1 MRHSRRNLRVAGE
14 TMEERIARSTFSTAG
29 IDPRLRARTCAT
41 WLRPIAKVDF
51 AADAAIHVSA
61 ATLSIGDVTIALT
74 TSSPARYARTED
86 VIRASPGRDGVLV
99 QRVVKGSVYADLGHK
114 SIDLAAGDVFLLDLS
129 ARCEV
134 WVDDCECVHL
144 LIPRGYLHKVIRAIH
159 GRTLRAG
166 SLAGRMLAE
175 QLACCGALLRSED
188 TVKAA
193 GTIHATIDLLVQCLG
208 ATLERGGA
216 EERGAATREAVLRY
230 IEQHLSSPELGF
242 DQLAMRFGLSRAA
255 LYRLFVEF
263 GGVQHYIR
271 DRRLDAVLRDI
282 CQRRDLSIS
291 AAAHRYGFSNDRQF
305 QRAFRARFGTTA
317 KNARA
322 GWRIERLSQHGR
334 R

>member
-1 MRHSRRNLRVAGE
+1 
-14 TMEERIARSTFSTAG
+14 MEERIARSTFSTAG
-29 IDPRLRARTCAT
+29 IDPRIRAPACAT

-51 AADAAIHVSA
+51 VAGAAVHVSV

-74 TSSPARYARTED
+74 TSSPARYVRADD
-86 VIRASPGRDGVLV
+86 VIRASPVRECVLV
-99 QRVVKGSVYADLGHK
+99 QRVMKGSVYADFGHK
-114 SIDLAAGDVFLLDLS
+114 SIDLTGGDVFLLDLS

-159 GRTLRAG
+159 GRTLCQG

-175 QLACCGALLRSED
+175 QLARCGALLRNED
-188 TVKAA
+188 NTHAA
-193 GTIHATIDLLVQCLG
+193 STIHATIDLIVQCLG
-208 ATLERGGA
+208 ATLERSGA
-216 EERGAATREAVLRY
+216 EERGADTKEAVLRY
-230 IEQHLSSPELGF
+230 IEQHMSSPELGF
-242 DQLAMRFGLSRAA
+242 DQLAMRFGLSRAK

-291 AAAHRYGFSNDRQF
+291 EAARRYGFSNDRQF

-317 KNARA
+317 KEARA
-322 GWRIERLSQHGR
+322 GWRVDRPSQHGR
-334 R
+334 L